1 MTATLVDWELMEKN
15 TATAPSDHDID
26 LSTETED
33 ERRAR
38 FENEALEYVNQ
49 LYACLLYTS
58 PSPRDS

>member
-49 LYACLLYTS
+49 LYAAALCV
-58 PSPRDS
+58 